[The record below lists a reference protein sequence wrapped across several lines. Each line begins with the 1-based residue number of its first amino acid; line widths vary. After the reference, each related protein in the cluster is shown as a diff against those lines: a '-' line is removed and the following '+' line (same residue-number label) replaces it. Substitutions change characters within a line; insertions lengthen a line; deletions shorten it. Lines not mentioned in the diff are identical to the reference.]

1 MQEIF
6 NAIALTQI
14 ANIGIMSAKYL
25 YETLG
30 SATAVMENRN
40 NIRDAV
46 PDATLLLAESLK
58 NVDSALRIAEQEME
72 FIQKKNIK
80 ALCMNDEAY
89 PQRLRNCDD
98 APIILYYYGNADLN
112 AKHIIS
118 MVGTR
123 KCTEYGKELCKS
135 FVADLKKLL
144 PDALIVSGLAY
155 GIDVH
160 SHRAALANDMGTIG
174 VVAHG
179 LEKIYPSVHRE
190 TAGKMIAKGGIL
202 TEYIH
207 NTKIEK
213 PNFLKRNR
221 IVAGISDCTIVVE
234 SAHHG
239 GSLVTANLA
248 NAYNRDVFAF
258 PGRTSDVS
266 SAGCNMIIADSKAQL
281 LVSAEELVKA
291 MGWCAS
297 KPIQQDLFAN
307 SMPTLTE
314 DEQKIVDCLKGFD
327 DKSINLVVNETG
339 LGYGMV
345 SATIFELEEKGVVS
359 TLGGA
364 RIKLN
369 KNVFSIF

>member
-14 ANIGIMSAKYL
+14 ANIGAISAKYL
-25 YETLG
+25 YDTLG

-40 NIRDAV
+40 NIKDV
-46 PDATLLLAESLK
+46 IPDATLLLTESLK
-58 NVDSALRIAEQEME
+58 NVDDAFRIAEQEVE
-72 FIQKKNIK
+72 FIEKKNIK
-80 ALCMNDEAY
+80 PLCMNDEAY
-89 PQRLRNCDD
+89 PQRLLNCDD
-98 APIILYYYGNADLN
+98 APIILYYCGNADLN
-112 AKHIIS
+112 TKHIIS

-123 KCTEYGKELCKS
+123 NCSQYGKELCNS
-135 FVADLKKLL
+135 FVADLKALV
-144 PDALIVSGLAY
+144 PDAIIVSGLAY
-155 GIDVH
+155 GIDIH
-160 SHRAALANDMGTIG
+160 SHRAALANDMSTIG

-190 TAGKMIAKGGIL
+190 TASKMIAKGGIL

-213 PNFLKRNR
+213 SNFLKRNR

-234 SAHHG
+234 SGSHG

-258 PGRTSDVS
+258 PGRISDES
-266 SAGCNMIIADSKAQL
+266 SAGCNKFIAENKAQL
-281 LVSAEELVKA
+281 LISAEELVKT
-291 MGWCAS
+291 MGWCAP
-297 KPIQQDLFAN
+297 KPVQQDLFA
-307 SMPTLTE
+307 SAMPALTE

-339 LGYGMV
+339 LGYGTV
-345 SATIFELEEKGVVS
+345 SAIIFELEEKGVVT

-369 KNVFSIF
+369 RNVFSIF

>member
-1 MQEIF
+1 MSEVF

-30 SATAVMENRN
+30 SATAVMEHRN
-40 NIRDAV
+40 NIKDV
-46 PDATLLLAESLK
+46 IPDATLLLSESLK
-58 NVDSALRIAEQEME
+58 KTDEAFRIAEQEME
-72 FIQKKNIK
+72 FIEKKNIK

-89 PQRLRNCDD
+89 PQRLLNCDD
-98 APIILYYYGNADLN
+98 APVVLYYYGNADLN

-123 KCTEYGKELCKS
+123 KCTEYGKELCNS

-160 SHRAALANDMGTIG
+160 SHRAALANDMGTVG

-190 TAGKMIAKGGIL
+190 TASKMIDKGGIL

-207 NTKIEK
+207 NTSIEK
-213 PNFLKRNR
+213 TNFLKRNR

-258 PGRTSDVS
+258 PGRTSDEC
-266 SAGCNMIIADSKAQL
+266 SAGCNMLIAENKAQL
-281 LVSAEELVKA
+281 LLSAEELVEA
-291 MGWCAS
+291 MGWCAP
-297 KPIQQDLFAN
+297 KPVQQDLFAD
-307 SMPTLTE
+307 SMPVLTE
-314 DEQKIVDCLKGFD
+314 DEQKIVNCLKGFD

-339 LGYGMV
+339 LGYGTV